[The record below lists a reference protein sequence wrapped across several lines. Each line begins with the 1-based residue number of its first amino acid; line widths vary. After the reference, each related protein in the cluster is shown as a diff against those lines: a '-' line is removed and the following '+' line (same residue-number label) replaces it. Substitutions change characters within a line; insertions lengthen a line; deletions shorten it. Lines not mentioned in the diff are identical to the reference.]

1 MNREPWLVVLA
12 AGMGSRYGGLKQMDP
27 VDEQNH
33 MIIDFSIY
41 DAINAG
47 FKNICFIIKHQIEK
61 EFKEFVGD
69 RIAKHANVKYVY
81 QELDAI
87 PEGFSVNPERVKP
100 LGTGHALLC
109 CKGVVDAPFIVINAD
124 DFYGAEC
131 FKTAYEFIKN
141 TPEENAFGMVGYIL
155 NNTLTDNGSVA
166 RGVCDV
172 KDGYLSTIT
181 ERTKIIRRDGQAVSI
196 EPDGEELILNNDTIV
211 SMNLWIFKPY
221 YFDLLEEGFADF
233 LRSIPADDIK
243 KEYVIPEI
251 VDSAIKENKATV
263 KVLTSG
269 DKWFGVTYK
278 EDKPFVVENIKA
290 LKAEGKYPERF
301 LD

>member
-1 MNREPWLVVLA
+1 MANEPWLVVLA
-12 AGMGSRYGGLKQMDP
+12 AGMGSRYGGPKQMDP

-33 MIIDFSIY
+33 MIIDFSMF

-61 EFKEFVGD
+61 DFKALVGS
-69 RIAKHANVKYVY
+69 RIEKYANVKYVF

-87 PEGFSVNPERVKP
+87 PEGLSVNPNRVKP

-124 DFYGAEC
+124 DFYGSDC
-131 FKTAYEFIKN
+131 FKKAYEFIKN
-141 TPEENAFGMVGYIL
+141 TPEETAFGMVGYIL

-166 RGVCDV
+166 RGVCEV
-172 KDGYLSTIT
+172 ENGFLKTIT
-181 ERTKIIRRDGQAVSI
+181 ERTKIIRGEDHAISI
-196 EPDGEELILNNDTIV
+196 EPDGKELALANDTVV
-211 SMNLWIFKPY
+211 SMNFWVFKPY
-221 YFDLLEEGFADF
+221 FLQLLEEGFADF
-233 LRSIPADDIK
+233 LNSIPEDDIK

-251 VDSAIKENKATV
+251 VDSAIKEGKATV
-263 KVLTSG
+263 KVLTSA

-278 EDKPFVVENIKA
+278 EDKPYVVESIKR
-290 LKAEGKYPERF
+290 LKKEGKYPESF
-301 LD
+301 LN

>member
-61 EFKEFVGD
+61 EFKELVGD

-196 EPDGEELILNNDTIV
+196 EPGGEELILNNDTIV

-221 YFDLLEEGFADF
+221 FLDLLEEGFADF
-233 LRSIPADDIK
+233 LRNIPADDIK

-251 VDSAIKENKATV
+251 VDSAIKENKVTV

-278 EDKPFVVENIKA
+278 EDKPIVVENVKV
-290 LKAEGKYPERF
+290 LKAEGKYPEMF
-301 LD
+301 LN